1 MCAKLARRLRRGTP
15 SSAHLDPY
23 NSIIYTAGDTVT
35 YARLAD
41 IVDSVLG
48 RKVQGVEWTVPKLKD
63 ELAKGP
69 NNPIK
74 KYRAVFAE
82 GRGSRGRLTKRSCPA
97 RNPGLGSRTVGA
109 GEWRDLARKF
119 RGILHGGNQF
129 IAVEFNFYRL
139 RGFDTGAHKRLR
151 FGLHDLQKGQS
162 DWVDWVRV

>member
-48 RKVQGVEWTVPKLKD
+48 RKMQGVEWTVPKLKD

-82 GRGSRGRLTKRSCPA
+82 GRGVSWEVDKTFMPGEESRSWKSNGGRGRIS
-97 RNPGLGSRTVGA
+97 SETV
-109 GEWRDLARKF
+109 
-119 RGILHGGNQF
+119 
-129 IAVEFNFYRL
+129 
-139 RGFDTGAHKRLR
+139 
-151 FGLHDLQKGQS
+151 
-162 DWVDWVRV
+162 